1 MTNTNLF
8 KKKMKDKG
16 LKQMY
21 IAEKIGITSYSL
33 SLKINNKNDFKSKEI
48 QKICELLSINT
59 LEEKDKI
66 FFGKQ
71 VD

>member
-48 QKICELLSINT
+48 QKICEILSINT

>member
-33 SLKINNKNDFKSKEI
+33 SLKINNKT
-48 QKICELLSINT
+48 C
-59 LEEKDKI
+59 
-66 FFGKQ
+66 
-71 VD
+71 

>member
-48 QKICELLSINT
+48 QKICEILSINT

-71 VD
+71 VE

>member
-8 KKKMKDKG
+8 KKKMKDRG

-48 QKICELLSINT
+48 QKICEILSINT

-66 FFGKQ
+66 FFGK
-71 VD
+71 

>member
-48 QKICELLSINT
+48 QKICEILSINT
-59 LEEKDKI
+59 LEEKEKI
-66 FFGKQ
+66 FFGK
-71 VD
+71 

>member
-1 MTNTNLF
+1 MTNTHLF

-16 LKQMY
+16 LKQMF

-48 QKICELLSINT
+48 QKICEILSINT

-66 FFGKQ
+66 FFGK
-71 VD
+71 